1 MRYTTFCSGKTESG
15 QFVQFRIAGTAKPA
29 TIINRAAMRGITAE
43 LKAEA
48 VSFDGSGKG
57 RHIKNA
63 VPL

>member
-29 TIINRAAMRGITAE
+29 TIINRAAKRGVTAE

-57 RHIKNA
+57 RHVRKVVAI
-63 VPL
+63 